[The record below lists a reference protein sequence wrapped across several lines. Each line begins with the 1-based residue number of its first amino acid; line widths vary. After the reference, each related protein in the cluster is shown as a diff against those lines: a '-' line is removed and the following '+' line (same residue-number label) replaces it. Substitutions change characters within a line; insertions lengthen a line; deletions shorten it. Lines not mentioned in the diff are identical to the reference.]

1 MGNIKAVV
9 RPYSRHKGPRI
20 RVHVTARSGVHHT
33 QMAAAARRALQGIE
47 CPDYVNSITGESRPG
62 KWSDVLTVP
71 GTAGPL
77 GHDAHTQQREYDA
90 IILPA

>member
-1 MGNIKAVV
+1 MRNTKAAV
-9 RPYSRHKGPRI
+9 RPYSEHKGPRI
-20 RVHVTARSGVHHT
+20 RVYVTARSGVHHT
-33 QMAAAARRALQGIE
+33 QMAAAARRALRGVE
-47 CPDYVNSITGESRPG
+47 CPDYVSTVTGESRPG

-77 GHDAHTQQREYDA
+77 GHGVHTQQREYDA

>member
-1 MGNIKAVV
+1 MRNTKAVV
-9 RPYSRHKGPRI
+9 RPYSQHKGQRI
-20 RVHVTARSGVHHT
+20 RVYVTAHAAVHHT
-33 QMAAAARRALQGIE
+33 QMAAAARRALQDVE
-47 CPDYVNSITGESRPG
+47 CPDYVNSVTGESRPG

-77 GHDAHTQQREYDA
+77 GYGVHTQQREYDA